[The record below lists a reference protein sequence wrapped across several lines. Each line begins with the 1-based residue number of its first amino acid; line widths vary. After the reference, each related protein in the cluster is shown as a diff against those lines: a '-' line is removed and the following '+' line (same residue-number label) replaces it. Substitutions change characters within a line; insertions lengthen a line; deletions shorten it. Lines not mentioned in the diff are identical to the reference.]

1 METRDDTQIEDSSL
15 SKDDMQLLMYL
26 RTRLLGSETR
36 FIRNQRLVTFQ
47 KQLKLIENYSTRG
60 DINDWKRCRV
70 CGLCWLDFETV
81 AVDVRRLSW
90 VLGRA
95 KSSINTNF
103 VMIGYETVK
112 ASTEGWDLLKMK
124 LRISQSERKEMRSW
138 TIRKLIQ
145 QKDSV
150 FVDDEWE
157 AEMELNWDLQE
168 SSP

>member
-1 METRDDTQIEDSSL
+1 MEIRDDTRIEDSSI
-15 SKDDMQLLMYL
+15 SEDDMQLLIYL
-26 RTRLLGSETR
+26 KTRLSAPETR
-36 FIRNQRLVTFQ
+36 FNRNQRLLTFQ
-47 KQLKLIENYSTRG
+47 KQLKLIENYCIRG

-95 KSSINTNF
+95 KPSINTNF
-103 VMIGYETVK
+103 VMMGYETVK
-112 ASTEGWDLLKMK
+112 VSTEVWGLLRLK
-124 LRISQSERKEMRSW
+124 LRILQSEPKEMRSW

-150 FVDDEWE
+150 FVDDEWDVKMAFE
-157 AEMELNWDLQE
+157 WDIQE
-168 SSP
+168 SSL